1 MKGVFLLKGGDSMC
15 RQFITVTLGSCLSF
29 SFKFLPL
36 EMGFTGSRV
45 QENVDLAEST
55 LLLNMTC
62 PWR

>member
-1 MKGVFLLKGGDSMC
+1 MS

-45 QENVDLAEST
+45 QESVDLAEST
-55 LLLNMTC
+55 LFLNTTC
-62 PWR
+62 PRTT